1 MTPTDCSVLR
11 VYAPLRSALNVRPL
25 DAQRPTILPL
35 YSYSMG
41 PLVSPAGSVVAK
53 RVPLARS
60 NPLHTNIGACKESIA
75 PLASKLAV
83 EHGFLHWSH
92 KCQFD
97 DVSDCRTGK
106 SFSSIFQ
113 FLPSSYHCRSSF
125 NQRFSYRD
133 QDYRKT
139 QAYPNNPE
147 NNRQRQFYRY
157 PKDRT

>member
-1 MTPTDCSVLR
+1 MTPTDCSALR

-92 KCQFD
+92 ELASCC
-97 DVSDCRTGK
+97 SR
-106 SFSSIFQ
+106 I
-113 FLPSSYHCRSSF
+113 
-125 NQRFSYRD
+125 N
-133 QDYRKT
+133 RKAT
-139 QAYPNNPE
+139 RGEGQTVNSNK
-147 NNRQRQFYRY
+147 RG
-157 PKDRT
+157 

>member
-1 MTPTDCSVLR
+1 MTPTDCSALR
-11 VYAPLRSALNVRPL
+11 APRV
-25 DAQRPTILPL
+25 LPL

-92 KCQFD
+92 KYKKALPGRRTFPAHTDRESLLHVLRPVRVCDRILTCRHDKSGLIPGLAMNSHSRSANKGYCLSPKYAILQF
-97 DVSDCRTGK
+97 
-106 SFSSIFQ
+106 
-113 FLPSSYHCRSSF
+113 
-125 NQRFSYRD
+125 
-133 QDYRKT
+133 
-139 QAYPNNPE
+139 
-147 NNRQRQFYRY
+147 
-157 PKDRT
+157 

>member
-1 MTPTDCSVLR
+1 MTPTDCSALR
-11 VYAPLRSALNVRPL
+11 APRV
-25 DAQRPTILPL
+25 LPL

-92 KCQFD
+92 KCPEWIRFI
-97 DVSDCRTGK
+97 
-106 SFSSIFQ
+106 FSTIPGDKKEHYGMSMLFAET
-113 FLPSSYHCRSSF
+113 L
-125 NQRFSYRD
+125 
-133 QDYRKT
+133 K
-139 QAYPNNPE
+139 
-147 NNRQRQFYRY
+147 
-157 PKDRT
+157 

>member
-1 MTPTDCSVLR
+1 MTPTDCSALR

-41 PLVSPAGSVVAK
+41 PLVSPAGSVVTK

-92 KCQFD
+92 KCPEWIRFI
-97 DVSDCRTGK
+97 
-106 SFSSIFQ
+106 FSTIPGDKKEHYGMSMLFAET
-113 FLPSSYHCRSSF
+113 L
-125 NQRFSYRD
+125 
-133 QDYRKT
+133 K
-139 QAYPNNPE
+139 
-147 NNRQRQFYRY
+147 
-157 PKDRT
+157 